1 MKTYWQKI
9 KGIVGPAYSKDFD
22 KTGQQNTRSAIE
34 KYITSVSDKH
44 TRLLD
49 AGCNT
54 GIEGYR
60 LLQNN
65 FLGKYIGVDSNSKAI
80 KMARENLKTDKKY
93 EFFTQDLSD
102 LKFSDEYFDI
112 VLSKDVIEHHKY
124 YEAIIHELTRVTK
137 KYLILSMF
145 IRPSIFFKDKII
157 LHSDGY
163 YLNKYNRK
171 KLFDF
176 IVKTGF
182 KKPRTIYWNLQD
194 EVFLF
199 EKMSKL
205 HFIHK

>member
-9 KGIVGPAYSKDFD
+9 KGIIGPAHAKDFD

-34 KYITSVSDKH
+34 RFITSVSNDRTK
-44 TRLLD
+44 LLD

-65 FLGKYIGVDSNSKAI
+65 FLGKYIGVDSNTKAI
-80 KMARENLKTDKKY
+80 KIARENLKADKKY

-102 LKFSDEYFDI
+102 LKFGDEYFDV
-112 VLSKDVIEHHKY
+112 VLSKDVIEHHRY
-124 YEAIIHELTRVTK
+124 YEEIINELARVTK
-137 KYLILSMF
+137 KYFILSMF
-145 IRPSIFFKDKII
+145 IKPSIFFKDKII
-157 LHSDGY
+157 LHPDGY

-171 KLFDF
+171 KLFNF
-176 IVKTGF
+176 IIQNGF
-182 KKPRTIYWNLQD
+182 KKIKTIYWNLQD

-199 EKMSKL
+199 ERNS
-205 HFIHK
+205 